1 MSKLKPED
9 EIAVPDVEKLR
20 AALYAHFGGEEEF
33 FRQADARVDAFNK
46 VWDRDASDIGD
57 ILHAHLVVEHYLLL
71 CAQHQHPSLPD
82 LSTQRLKYDQRL
94 ALLSLDNPLMK
105 ALLPGLRKLNKIRND
120 LAHQLHLEVVADD
133 VKAMLA
139 CAPYTAM
146 RKAGGYT
153 IPEAPAKIVVDFAHF
168 AASMLNT
175 MAAPD
180 THIRLKAFAD
190 ARQPDEQA

>member
-9 EIAVPDVEKLR
+9 EIAALDIEKLR
-20 AALYAHFGGEEEF
+20 SVLYAHFGGEEEF
-33 FRQADARVDAFNK
+33 FRQSNARVDAFNK
-46 VWDRDASDIGD
+46 MWDRDASDIGD

-82 LSTQRLKYDQRL
+82 LSAQRLKYDQRL
-94 ALLSLDNPLMK
+94 ALLSLENPLMK

-120 LAHQLHLEVVADD
+120 LAHRLHLEVAADD

-139 CAPYTAM
+139 CAPYMAM
-146 RKAGGYT
+146 RKAGGHT
-153 IPEAPAKIVVDFAHF
+153 IPDAPAKIVVDFAHF

-175 MAAPD
+175 MSAPD
-180 THIRLKAFAD
+180 TYIWLQAFAE
-190 ARQPDEQA
+190 ARQPNEQA

>member
-1 MSKLKPED
+1 M
-9 EIAVPDVEKLR
+9 
-20 AALYAHFGGEEEF
+20 
-33 FRQADARVDAFNK
+33 QADARVDAFNK

-57 ILHAHLVVEHYLLL
+57 ILACSSCQCEIITLRCF

-146 RKAGGYT
+146 RKAGGYN